1 MYKTCTIQIPEEERL
16 RSCETRKQMAQFLKW
31 LKTQASFLRSHEET
45 TLVSVRVMKMTLLGV
60 GEGGEQLELQHIA
73 VAT

>member
-1 MYKTCTIQIPEEERL
+1 
-16 RSCETRKQMAQFLKW
+16 MAQFLKW